1 MEKDESCT
9 RRVSCE
15 IEGGTRKIKGK
26 ESEGRGEEREGCR
39 EGGIHT
45 TTKESLCTCTPR
57 SMTKERR

>member
-26 ESEGRGEEREGCR
+26 ESEGR
-39 EGGIHT
+39 
-45 TTKESLCTCTPR
+45 
-57 SMTKERR
+57 ERRGRDVGREEGHILQPKNHYAHAHQDQ